1 MALTQRTLRSACFYR
16 VTNVFQGANDIV
28 DIAVRTVPGRL
39 RLHKLRATVILKS
52 IKFESANTF
61 ATCLCWLQMTYEW
74 LHGKPRVSKMKIAN
88 NLAPPLKIYA
98 DKSDIVLTTID
109 SILGL
114 NSMESQQ
121 TF

>member
-1 MALTQRTLRSACFYR
+1 M
-16 VTNVFQGANDIV
+16 VTNVFQGAKFFV

-52 IKFESANTF
+52 IKFESANTYDTQYMMF

-109 SILGL
+109 SILAL
-114 NSMESQQ
+114 NSIESRQ